1 MSKTIVGKTIA
12 VYPGSFDPVT
22 NGHIDIICR
31 GLKVF
36 DNIIVGVAKNSAKE
50 NLFTVDER
58 IEMLREAL
66 GNNPRIR
73 VDVIDGLLIEYVKSQ
88 GSNIIIRGLRAVS
101 DFEYEFQL
109 AQVNHSV
116 EKEIETMFMMTSVRY
131 GYLSSSIVKEM
142 GSLGGNITDFV
153 PECVLRRIREKFPL
167 AK

>member
-1 MSKTIVGKTIA
+1 MNTIA

-36 DNIIVGVAKNSAKE
+36 DNIIVGVAQNSAKK
-50 NLFTVDER
+50 NMFSVDER
-58 IEMLREAL
+58 VEMLRESL
-66 GNNPRIR
+66 GDNPRIR
-73 VDVIDGLLIEYVKSQ
+73 VDVIDGLLIDYVRRQ

-109 AQVNHSV
+109 AQVNHTV
-116 EKEIETMFMMTSVRY
+116 EENIETMFMMTSVRY

-142 GSLGGNITDFV
+142 GSLGGDIKDFV
-153 PECVLRRIREKFPL
+153 PECVLRLLREKYPC

>member
-1 MSKTIVGKTIA
+1 METIA

-36 DNIIVGVAKNSAKE
+36 DNIIVGVAQNSTKNNMFS
-50 NLFTVDER
+50 VGER
-58 IEMLREAL
+58 VEMIREAL

-73 VDVIDGLLIEYVKSQ
+73 VDVIDGLLIDYVRQQ

-109 AQVNHSV
+109 AQVNHTV
-116 EKEIETMFMMTSVRY
+116 EENIETMFMMTSVRY
-131 GYLSSSIVKEM
+131 GYLSSSVVKEM
-142 GSLGGNITDFV
+142 GSLGGDITDFV
-153 PECVLRRIREKFPL
+153 PECVLQRIREKFPFPR
-167 AK
+167 

>member
-1 MSKTIVGKTIA
+1 MNTIA

-36 DNIIVGVAKNSAKE
+36 DNIIVGVAQNSAKK
-50 NLFTVDER
+50 NMFSVDER
-58 IEMLREAL
+58 VEMLRESL

-73 VDVIDGLLIEYVKSQ
+73 VDVIDGLLIDYVRRQ

-109 AQVNHSV
+109 AQVNHTV
-116 EKEIETMFMMTSVRY
+116 EENIETMFMMTSVRY

-142 GSLGGNITDFV
+142 GSLGGDIKDFV
-153 PECVLRRIREKFPL
+153 PECVLRLLREKYPC
-167 AK
+167 AKQ

>member
-1 MSKTIVGKTIA
+1 MNTIA

-36 DNIIVGVAKNSAKE
+36 DNIIVGVAQNSAK
-50 NLFTVDER
+50 NNMFSVDER
-58 IEMLREAL
+58 VEMLRESL
-66 GNNPRIR
+66 GENPRIR
-73 VDVIDGLLIEYVKSQ
+73 VDVIDGLLIDYVRRQ

-109 AQVNHSV
+109 AQVNHTV
-116 EKEIETMFMMTSVRY
+116 EENIETMFMMTSVRY

-142 GSLGGNITDFV
+142 GSLGGDIEDFV
-153 PECVLRRIREKFPL
+153 PECVLRLLREKYPC

>member
-1 MSKTIVGKTIA
+1 MNTIA

-36 DNIIVGVAKNSAKE
+36 DNIIVGVAQNSAK
-50 NLFTVDER
+50 NNMFSVDER
-58 IEMLREAL
+58 VEMLRESL
-66 GNNPRIR
+66 GDNSRIR
-73 VDVIDGLLIEYVKSQ
+73 VDIIDGLLIDYVRSQ

-109 AQVNHSV
+109 AQVNHTV
-116 EKEIETMFMMTSVRY
+116 EENIETMFMMTSVRY

-142 GSLGGNITDFV
+142 GSLGGDIEDFV
-153 PECVLRRIREKFPL
+153 PECVLRRIREKFPCG
-167 AK
+167 K

>member
-1 MSKTIVGKTIA
+1 MNTIA

-36 DNIIVGVAKNSAKE
+36 DNIIVGVAQNSAKNNMFSVE
-50 NLFTVDER
+50 ER
-58 IEMLREAL
+58 IEMLRESL

-73 VDVIDGLLIEYVKSQ
+73 VDVIDGLLIDYVRRQ

-109 AQVNHSV
+109 AQVNHTV
-116 EKEIETMFMMTSVRY
+116 EENIETMFMMTSVRY

-142 GSLGGNITDFV
+142 GSLGGDIEDFV
-153 PECVLRRIREKFPL
+153 PECVLKRLREKYPC

>member
-1 MSKTIVGKTIA
+1 MNTIA

-36 DNIIVGVAKNSAKE
+36 DNIIVGVAQNSAKNNMFSVE
-50 NLFTVDER
+50 ER
-58 IEMLREAL
+58 VEMLRESL
-66 GNNPRIR
+66 GDNPRIR
-73 VDVIDGLLIEYVKSQ
+73 VDVIDGLLIDYVRRQ

-109 AQVNHSV
+109 AQVNHTV
-116 EKEIETMFMMTSVRY
+116 EEKIETMFMMTSVRY

-142 GSLGGNITDFV
+142 GSLGGDIEDFV
-153 PECVLRRIREKFPL
+153 PECVLKRLREKFPSRR
-167 AK
+167 

>member
-1 MSKTIVGKTIA
+1 MGNTIA

-36 DNIIVGVAKNSAKE
+36 DNIIVGVAQNSSKK
-50 NLFTVDER
+50 NLFSVEER
-58 IEMLREAL
+58 VAMLEEAL
-66 GNNPRIR
+66 GHNDRIT
-73 VDVIDGLLIEYVKSQ
+73 VDIIDGLLIDYVRRK

-109 AQVNHSV
+109 AQVNHTV
-116 EKEIETMFMMTSVRY
+116 EDRIETMFMMTSVRY

-142 GSLGGNITDFV
+142 AALGGDIDGFV
-153 PECVLRRIREKFPL
+153 PECVLHKLRDKFPQHG
-167 AK
+167 

>member
-1 MSKTIVGKTIA
+1 MSNTIA

-36 DNIIVGVAKNSAKE
+36 DNIIVGVAQNSSKK
-50 NLFTVDER
+50 NLFSVEER
-58 IEMLREAL
+58 VAMLEEAL
-66 GNNPRIR
+66 GHNDRIT
-73 VDVIDGLLIEYVKSQ
+73 VDIIDGLLIDYVRRK

-109 AQVNHSV
+109 AQVNHTV
-116 EKEIETMFMMTSVRY
+116 EDRIETMFMMTSVRY

-142 GSLGGNITDFV
+142 AALGGDIDGFV
-153 PECVLRRIREKFPL
+153 PECVLHKLRDKFPQHG
-167 AK
+167 

>member
-1 MSKTIVGKTIA
+1 MRLMDTIA

-36 DNIIVGVAKNSAKE
+36 DNIIVGVAQNSAKKTM
-50 NLFTVDER
+50 FTVEER
-58 IEMLREAL
+58 VEMLRESL
-66 GNNPRIR
+66 GGNPRIR
-73 VDVIDGLLIEYVKSQ
+73 VDVIDGLLIDYVRCQ

-109 AQVNHSV
+109 AQVNHTV
-116 EKEIETMFMMTSVRY
+116 EQKIETMFMMTSVRY

-142 GSLGGNITDFV
+142 GSLGGDIKDFV
-153 PECVLRRIREKFPL
+153 PEGVLRRIREKYPL
-167 AK
+167 TK

>member
-1 MSKTIVGKTIA
+1 MDTIA

-36 DNIIVGVAKNSAKE
+36 DNIIVGVAQNSAKKTM
-50 NLFTVDER
+50 FTVEER
-58 IEMLREAL
+58 VEMLRESL
-66 GNNPRIR
+66 GGNPRIR
-73 VDVIDGLLIEYVKSQ
+73 VDVIDGLLIDYVRCQ

-109 AQVNHSV
+109 AQVNHTV
-116 EKEIETMFMMTSVRY
+116 EQKIETMFMMTSVRY

-142 GSLGGNITDFV
+142 GSLGGDIKDFV
-153 PECVLRRIREKFPL
+153 PEGVLRRIREKYPL
-167 AK
+167 TK